1 MGPRMREDTASTPQ
15 ARELQGDGS
24 PHARGHGRE
33 VGKNGG
39 RRGGIRRR
47 DSSTPLRFARND
59 MWVPGIAGKG
69 GASQDEGMG
78 PRIREDN
85 GGRGM
90 GVIHGGRVAGEGEF
104 RQREDVTSGRE
115 GVGYGVWVPAPSSRG
130 QALRGNTGT
139 RWGGRGLTG
148 AHERHPYEG
157 MLSGLGFTPIPTFP
171 HQGGRDLQTRN
182 GLCGSLRMTG
192 GRQYC

>member
-47 DSSTPLRFARND
+47 DSSTPLRCARND
-59 MWVPGIAGKG
+59 MWVGKIAGKG
-69 GASQDEGMG
+69 GASQDAGMG

-85 GGRGM
+85 GGRGK
-90 GVIHGGRVAGEGEF
+90 GVFHGGRVAGEGEF

-139 RWGGRGLTG
+139 RWGGRG
-148 AHERHPYEG
+148 AD
-157 MLSGLGFTPIPTFP
+157 
-171 HQGGRDLQTRN
+171 GRPRET
-182 GLCGSLRMTG
+182 SLRG
-192 GRQYC
+192 NVVGFGVHPHPNLPPSRGKGWGEEGDGSPHPRGQEG

>member
-1 MGPRMREDTASTPQ
+1 
-15 ARELQGDGS
+15 
-24 PHARGHGRE
+24 
-33 VGKNGG
+33 
-39 RRGGIRRR
+39 
-47 DSSTPLRFARND
+47 
-59 MWVPGIAGKG
+59 
-69 GASQDEGMG
+69 MG

-85 GGRGM
+85 GGRGK
-90 GVIHGGRVAGEGEF
+90 GVFHGGRVAGEGEF

-115 GVGYGVWVPAPSSRG
+115 GVGYGVWVPPPPRLHEGRLFA
-130 QALRGNTGT
+130 GT
-139 RWGGRGLTG
+139 RVHAGVVGGLTG

-157 MLSGLGFTPIPTFP
+157 MLSGSGFTPIPTFP

>member
-1 MGPRMREDTASTPQ
+1 
-15 ARELQGDGS
+15 
-24 PHARGHGRE
+24 
-33 VGKNGG
+33 
-39 RRGGIRRR
+39 
-47 DSSTPLRFARND
+47 
-59 MWVPGIAGKG
+59 
-69 GASQDEGMG
+69 MG

-85 GGRGM
+85 GGRGK
-90 GVIHGGRVAGEGEF
+90 GVFHGGRVAGEGEF

-115 GVGYGVWVPAPSSRG
+115 GVGYGVWPPPPRLHEGRLFA
-130 QALRGNTGT
+130 GT
-139 RWGGRGLTG
+139 RVHAGVVGGLTG

-171 HQGGRDLQTRN
+171 HHGGRDLQTRN